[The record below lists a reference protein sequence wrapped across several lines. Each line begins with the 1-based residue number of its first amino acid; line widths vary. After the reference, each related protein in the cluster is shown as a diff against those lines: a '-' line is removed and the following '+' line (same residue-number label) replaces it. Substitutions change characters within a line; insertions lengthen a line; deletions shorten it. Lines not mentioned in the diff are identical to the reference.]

1 MPLLTQHF
9 YPKLFLTSR
18 PFRAL
23 GPLRL
28 KLLERVSLHVGLVF
42 IPIFASVAAG
52 TLRIFGHAK
61 SDATMLRAMLGAM
74 LVYWEQ
80 CRYAGVVSCAKSG
93 AGALRA

>member
-23 GPLRL
+23 EPLRL

-42 IPIFASVAAG
+42 IPIFASIAAG

-61 SDATMLRAMLGAM
+61 SDATMLRA
-74 LVYWEQ
+74 
-80 CRYAGVVSCAKSG
+80 R
-93 AGALRA
+93 